1 MLERITNTFTDVF
14 RKISGKSAI
23 TEKNIEE
30 AVEQIKMALL
40 EADVNLRVVR
50 RFVNSTIEE
59 ARGEKVL
66 RSVDPGQQFVKIVHD
81 KIVALLGDTKQE
93 LKLKGPD
100 AQSVILFLGL
110 QGSGKTTTAAK
121 LAARL
126 KKEGRK
132 PLLAACD
139 LVRPAAIEQL
149 SVLGEKIGVPVY
161 KEDTKDA
168 VRVAKNALAHAK
180 KNGFD
185 TLIVDTA
192 GRLQIDEDMMREI
205 EAVKK
210 ALSGGGGS
218 PDETILVA
226 DAMTGQSAVDVA
238 KSFDERVG
246 LSGVILTKFDS
257 DARGGAALSLKSI
270 TGKPILFI
278 GMGEKIEDLEPFYPD
293 RIASRILGM
302 GDIVS
307 LVEKAQET
315 IDIEEAQKLQK
326 KMANETFTLQDMLE
340 QLQRVKKMGSMQSLM
355 DMIPGLAGQVN
366 ESDIDTVQ
374 MKRQEAIILSMT
386 MKERM
391 NYLIIG
397 PNRRKRIA
405 KGSGTSVADVNRLIK
420 QFEKTKLAMKKLTKN
435 KGMQARM
442 MQGLGGSLGGGGFP
456 F

>member
-1 MLERITNTFTDVF
+1 
-14 RKISGKSAI
+14 
-23 TEKNIEE
+23 
-30 AVEQIKMALL
+30 
-40 EADVNLRVVR
+40 
-50 RFVNSTIEE
+50 
-59 ARGEKVL
+59 
-66 RSVDPGQQFVKIVHD
+66 
-81 KIVALLGDTKQE
+81 
-93 LKLKGPD
+93 
-100 AQSVILFLGL
+100 
-110 QGSGKTTTAAK
+110 
-121 LAARL
+121 
-126 KKEGRK
+126 
-132 PLLAACD
+132 
-139 LVRPAAIEQL
+139 
-149 SVLGEKIGVPVY
+149 
-161 KEDTKDA
+161 
-168 VRVAKNALAHAK
+168 
-180 KNGFD
+180 
-185 TLIVDTA
+185 
-192 GRLQIDEDMMREI
+192 
-205 EAVKK
+205 
-210 ALSGGGGS
+210 
-218 PDETILVA
+218 
-226 DAMTGQSAVDVA
+226 MTGQSAVDVA

-315 IDIEEAQKLQK
+315 IDVAEAEKLQK
-326 KMANETFTLQDMLE
+326 KMVNETFTLQDMLE

-355 DMIPGLAGQVN
+355 DMIPGLAGQIN
-366 ESDIDTVQ
+366 ESDIDTAQ

-405 KGSGTSVADVNRLIK
+405 KGSGSSVAEVNRLIK
-420 QFEKTKLAMKKLTKN
+420 QFEKTKLAMKKLAKN

-442 MQGLGGSLGGGGFP
+442 MQGLGGGGFP